1 MPAHMTVSPASTCFS
16 AAMTEH
22 IMIHKNAAHTA
33 ASTDSVPMPEYLTAK
48 GANAAIAIRGI
59 YAYLAL
65 TLTHFAN
72 SYIAAAASTAASN
85 GNANVSAKQST
96 GTNTA
101 VITAPVMILVFKV
114 KALSIFRICEFGSR
128 NRQKPL

>member
-1 MPAHMTVSPASTCFS
+1 MPAHMTVSPASACFS

-33 ASTDSVPMPEYLTAK
+33 ASIDSAPMPEYLTAK
-48 GANAAIAIRGI
+48 GADVAIAISGI
-59 YAYLAL
+59 KAYFLL
-65 TLTHFAN
+65 MPTHFAN
-72 SYIAAAASTAASN
+72 SYTAAAASTAASS
-85 GNANVSAKQST
+85 GRANVSAKQST

-114 KALSIFRICEFGSR
+114 KALSIFRICEFGSH